1 MAVIGEIIKLND
13 EHINLRSGEVV
24 GDVIIE
30 RDYFQLRTYS
40 MDDVNREDGA
50 KQNVQFTK
58 EMAKELRYYLNQFI
72 EKE

>member
-1 MAVIGEIIKLND
+1 MAVLGKIIKLND

-24 GDVIIE
+24 GDVIME

-40 MDDVNREDGA
+40 MNDEDREYGA

-58 EMAKELRYYLNQFI
+58 EMAKKLRYYLDQFI
-72 EKE
+72 EGE